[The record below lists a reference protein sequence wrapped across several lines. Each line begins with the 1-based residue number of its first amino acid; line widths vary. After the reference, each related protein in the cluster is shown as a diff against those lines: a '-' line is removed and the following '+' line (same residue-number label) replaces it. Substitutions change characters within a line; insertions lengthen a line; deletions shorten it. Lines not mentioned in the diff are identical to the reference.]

1 MSGVN
6 VVLECVRLLRPESL
20 VLPLIPGIYDIRN
33 QEEGAAR
40 FLPIQMKA
48 KFMCCRVNGSS
59 LSRKGHFISCLHLKL
74 GLIYPLG

>member
-6 VVLECVRLLRPESL
+6 VILECVRLLQPQSL
-20 VLPLIPGIYDIRN
+20 VLPLIPKIYDILN

-48 KFMCCRVNGSS
+48 KFMCGWVN
-59 LSRKGHFISCLHLKL
+59 
-74 GLIYPLG
+74 

>member
-6 VVLECVRLLRPESL
+6 VILECVRLLQPQSL
-20 VLPLIPGIYDIRN
+20 VLPLIPGIYDILN

-48 KFMCCRVNGSS
+48 KFMCGWVNRPS
-59 LSRKGHFISCLHLKL
+59 LSRKGHFIPSLHLKL